1 MWCCAVLAVEE
12 YVEVIVAYV
21 MSGCC
26 LVMGSSKVVEM
37 RGPADERERPREPHL
52 GPAVP
57 WSRNCQGRDALVHHQ
72 RR

>member
-37 RGPADERERPREPHL
+37 RGPGVRTRESDL
-52 GPAVP
+52 G
-57 WSRNCQGRDALVHHQ
+57 SRTSVQRYNGQGIAKGGML
-72 RR
+72 

>member
-12 YVEVIVAYV
+12 YVEGIVAYV

-37 RGPADERERPREPHL
+37 RGPGGADERESDL
-52 GPAVP
+52 G
-57 WSRNCQGRDALVHHQ
+57 SRTSVQRYNGQGIAKGGML
-72 RR
+72 